1 MVPIPTHF
9 WTLFVSLKHSHSSIR
24 SFQVV
29 ADNLSEEQMDGIKEI
44 FDMMDTDKNGNLS
57 FEELKHGF
65 HLIGHA
71 VTDPDVKMLIEA
83 VSM

>member
-1 MVPIPTHF
+1 
-9 WTLFVSLKHSHSSIR
+9 
-24 SFQVV
+24 
-29 ADNLSEEQMDGIKEI
+29 MDGIKQI
-44 FDMMDTDKNGNLS
+44 FDMMDTDKNGNLT

-83 VSM
+83 VSISFFVPSS